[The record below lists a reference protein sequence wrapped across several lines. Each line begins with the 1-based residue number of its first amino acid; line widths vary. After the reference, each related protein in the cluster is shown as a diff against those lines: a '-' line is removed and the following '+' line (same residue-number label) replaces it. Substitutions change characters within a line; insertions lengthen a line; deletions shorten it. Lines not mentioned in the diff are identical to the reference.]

1 MYTLHASFYLLGTKT
16 AERERGI
23 HPIYHLLIPY
33 TPSHLHAACDKEK
46 PSGTCTITTEW
57 TAVLPVL
64 GCCCAFDVGAAGADE
79 SVLLLAVGTPE
90 LLSFRR
96 RLLAGATT
104 VDMVDPLDSADA
116 ARRLEARVDMFL
128 APLAVVRAKKK
139 VTSARFGRKYV
150 QNIITVVV

>member
-1 MYTLHASFYLLGTKT
+1 M
-16 AERERGI
+16 
-23 HPIYHLLIPY
+23 
-33 TPSHLHAACDKEK
+33 
-46 PSGTCTITTEW
+46 
-57 TAVLPVL
+57 LPVL

-139 VTSARFGRKYV
+139 SHQCKIRAKVRT
-150 QNIITVVV
+150 